1 MLLNTVNSEEN
12 LTATTLTFNTHEHD
26 DDNTLIRREYSFDY
40 SKGWD
45 TWTFSS
51 LDIYEDDNPHSGE
64 WEHVKHIQWMEPEGL
79 ATTVPSIVL
88 AQLAELIGEDE
99 VEKMKR

>member
-1 MLLNTVNSEEN
+1 MLLNTVKSKEN
-12 LTATTLTFNTHEHD
+12 LTATTLTFNTRERD
-26 DDNTLIRREYSFDY
+26 DNNTLIRREYSFDY
-40 SKGWD
+40 SKWWD

-64 WEHVKHIQWMEPEGL
+64 WEHVKHIHWMEQEGL